1 MFLKLRVFFTI
12 LSAICL
18 GLTLPLGAMLHYI
31 WAVVMGLGALLF
43 FLLMLI
49 FKQEQEKKE
58 SANDSKSP
66 TFFEPAEKTEI
77 DKKDEDETGQN

>member
-18 GLTLPLGAMLHYI
+18 GLALPLGAMLHYI

-49 FKQEQEKKE
+49 FKQEQEKQE
-58 SANDSKSP
+58 NANNPKAP
-66 TFFEPAEKTEI
+66 TFFNPATKSEI
-77 DKKDEDETGQN
+77 DNKDDSENGQN

>member
-18 GLTLPLGAMLHYI
+18 GLALPLGAMLHYI
-31 WAVVMGLGALLF
+31 WAIVLGLGALLF

-49 FKQEQEKKE
+49 FKQEQEKQE
-58 SANDSKSP
+58 SSNDPKAP
-66 TFFEPAEKTEI
+66 TFFEPAPKTET
-77 DKKDEDETGQN
+77 DNKEGGENGQK

>member
-18 GLTLPLGAMLHYI
+18 GLALPLGAMLHYI

-58 SANDSKSP
+58 SANDPKSP
-66 TFFEPAEKTEI
+66 TFFQPVQKTETDNI
-77 DKKDEDETGQN
+77 DDGENE